1 MKIVDCPRDAMQS
14 VEDFIDT
21 ELKIEYINKI
31 LAVGFDT
38 VDFGS
43 FVSPKAIPQMKDTE
57 TVLDELD
64 LTISNTSLLAIIANA
79 RGAEKAMKY
88 EEIEYLGYPFSVS
101 ETFQRRN
108 TNSSIEE
115 SLQIVENIQS
125 LTYRKNKE
133 LVVYLSMAFGN
144 PYDDEYS
151 PEIVAEWFEKMAQL
165 GVEKINL
172 SDTIGSAT
180 PELITDLFNTLIP
193 AFPNV
198 EIGAHFHTTP
208 DTWEEKVDAA
218 YKAGC
223 QRFDGAIKGY
233 GGCPMAKD
241 ELTGN
246 MPTEKLID
254 YMSEKGEDLGLNLD
268 AFGEAM
274 EFANKVFGKSTE

>member
-1 MKIVDCPRDAMQS
+1 MKIIDCPRDAMQG